1 MASELADAVAKPS
14 RIPALVEE
22 LILQISANSLQ
33 DKTVK
38 EAKSLLP
45 EQRKELARTLFR
57 YNLNLALVYNSNANR
72 TLGPAS
78 EKPYRV

>member
-1 MASELADAVAKPS
+1 MTAELADAVAKPS

-38 EAKSLLP
+38 EAESLLP

-57 YNLNLALVYNSNANR
+57 YNPKVALIYNTLANC